1 MPEGRTTTRRPRTTV
16 THRGTRTSGGT
27 AGRRGLRPA
36 RRNVGDRHL
45 GRPATGVVVTGG
57 ASGIGRAVC
66 LALAEVG
73 RPVAAWDLDAA
84 GARRTARRCTDD
96 HGVPAIGLGV
106 DVTVTGALGA
116 AVKRSL
122 GALGSIGGLVHAAG
136 IGGPG
141 MVTDL
146 TDESWDAVLDVNLR
160 SAAMLT
166 KVLHPALCQASPGS
180 AVVYISSI
188 EGFFGNTY
196 LAAYSASKAGV
207 LGLARSA
214 AHTLGPNAIRV
225 NAVCP
230 GAVDTP
236 LLAPLLDIP
245 GVRETLE
252 ARIPLG
258 RVAQPED
265 IGRTV
270 RFLLSDDAGYITGAS
285 LIVDGGLTAVAG
297 I

>member
-1 MPEGRTTTRRPRTTV
+1 
-16 THRGTRTSGGT
+16 
-27 AGRRGLRPA
+27 
-36 RRNVGDRHL
+36 
-45 GRPATGVVVTGG
+45 VVTGG

-84 GARRTARRCTDD
+84 GARRTARRCTDEY
-96 HGVPAIGLGV
+96 GVPAIGLGV
-106 DVTVTGALGA
+106 DVTVTGAIDPAL
-116 AVKRSL
+116 KRSL
-122 GALGSIGGLVHAAG
+122 GALDAVGGLVHAAG

-141 MVTDL
+141 MVTDV

-160 SAAMLT
+160 AGAMLT
-166 KVLHPALCQASPGS
+166 KALHPALCRAGPGS

-188 EGFFGNTY
+188 EGFFGNTF
-196 LAAYSASKAGV
+196 LAAYSASKAGL
-207 LGLARSA
+207 LGLTRSA
-214 AHTLGPNAIRV
+214 AHTLGPNGIRV
-225 NAVCP
+225 NALCP

-236 LLAPLLDIP
+236 LLAPLLDLP
-245 GVRETLE
+245 GIRGALE

-265 IGRTV
+265 IARTV
-270 RFLLSDDAGYITGAS
+270 RFLLSDDAGYVTGAS
-285 LIVDGGLTAVAG
+285 LIVDGGLTAVVG

>member
-1 MPEGRTTTRRPRTTV
+1 
-16 THRGTRTSGGT
+16 
-27 AGRRGLRPA
+27 
-36 RRNVGDRHL
+36 
-45 GRPATGVVVTGG
+45 VVVTGG

-66 LALAEVG
+66 LALAQVG

-84 GARRTARRCTDD
+84 GARRTARMCTDE

-106 DVTVTGALGA
+106 DVTVTAA
-116 AVKRSL
+116 IDPAVKRSL
-122 GALGSIGGLVHAAG
+122 TALDAIGGLVHAAG

-141 MVTDL
+141 MVTDV

-160 SAAMLT
+160 AGAMLT
-166 KVLHPALCQASPGS
+166 KALHPALCLASPGS

-188 EGFFGNTY
+188 EGFFGNTF

-207 LGLARSA
+207 LGLTRSA
-214 AHTLGPNAIRV
+214 AHTLGANGIRV

-236 LLAPLLDIP
+236 LLAPLLDLP
-245 GVRETLE
+245 GVRQSLE

-285 LIVDGGLTAVAG
+285 LVVDGGLTAIAG